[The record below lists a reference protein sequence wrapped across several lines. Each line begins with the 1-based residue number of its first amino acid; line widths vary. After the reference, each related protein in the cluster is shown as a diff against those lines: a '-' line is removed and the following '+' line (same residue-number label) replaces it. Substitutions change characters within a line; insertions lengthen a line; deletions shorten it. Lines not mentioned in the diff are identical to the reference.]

1 MKKDGKKNYI
11 FCIVV
16 AIMGAVYCAI
26 QIFKY
31 GIMDRENANCFVIIV
46 IVFAILYGYL
56 GLNKSFSSKTR
67 KRLYFAYI
75 IMSTAFYL
83 VMTIRM
89 TMLSGYIYRND
100 AGFDFLTY
108 IIFIVFAIHQ
118 IACERESKT

>member
-31 GIMDRENANCFVIIV
+31 GITDRENANCFVIIV

-89 TMLSGYIYRND
+89 TWSSVKISDSDFEKILPLSYAAMLLS
-100 AGFDFLTY
+100 
-108 IIFIVFAIHQ
+108 V
-118 IACERESKT
+118 ACCM

>member
-1 MKKDGKKNYI
+1 
-11 FCIVV
+11 
-16 AIMGAVYCAI
+16 MGAVYCAI

-31 GIMDRENANCFVIIV
+31 GITDRENANCFVIIV

-108 IIFIVFAIHQ
+108 FLLYLPSIRLLVKENQRRNVINI
-118 IACERESKT
+118 ERKI